1 MRIGIEAQ
9 RIFRPKKHG
18 MDIVALE
25 TIKAL
30 QRIDQENEYFIFVK
44 TDEDKTC
51 LRQSNNFKIIETPS
65 FNYVDWEQRQ
75 LPGLIKKYQIDLL
88 HCTSNTAPIK
98 CSIPLVLTLHD
109 IIYLEQISFKGTW
122 YQNMGNLYR
131 RWIVP
136 SVVKNSAKIITVSR
150 FEKNR
155 IVQFMGLSPQKVDVI
170 YNAVSSKFR
179 VTKNEHLIDDIRIQY
194 RLPNQYIF
202 FLGNQAPKKNMPN
215 VLKAYDLY
223 CKSTDKPA
231 YLVIAETKPE
241 QLNTHL
247 KDLNLEHLA
256 SKIILTGYV
265 NHKDLPLLYQLSKLF
280 LYPSLRESFGIPIIE
295 AMACGTP
302 VITSKTSSMP
312 EVAGG
317 AASLIDPKKPEEI
330 ALKISEILASKAM
343 KDQLI
348 KLGAERAA
356 EFTWENTAKGV
367 LNIYKEVEQSIS
379 KKATSVVL

>member
-44 TDEDKTC
+44 TDEDRTC
-51 LRQSNNFKIIETPS
+51 LRQSNNFKIIEIPS
-65 FNYVDWEQRQ
+65 FSYVDWEQRQ
-75 LPGLIKKYQIDLL
+75 LPGLIRKYQIDLL

-109 IIYLEQISFKGTW
+109 IIYLEQLSFKGTW

-155 IVQFMGLSPQKVDVI
+155 IVQFMGLSPQKVEVI

-179 VTKNEHLIDDIRIQY
+179 VTNNEHLIDDIRIQY
-194 RLPNQYIF
+194 RLPSRYIF

-215 VLKAYDLY
+215 VLKAYDFY
-223 CKSTDKPA
+223 CQSTDKPV
-231 YLVIAETKPE
+231 YLVIAETNPE
-241 QLNTHL
+241 QLNSHL
-247 KDLNLEHLA
+247 KNLNLEHLG

-265 NHKDLPLLYQLSKLF
+265 NHKDLPLLYQLSELF

-317 AASLIDPKKPEEI
+317 AALLIDPKKPEDI
-330 ALKISEILASKAM
+330 ALKINKTLANQAM
-343 KDQLI
+343 REQLI
-348 KLGAERAA
+348 KLGAERAD
-356 EFTWENTAKGV
+356 EFTWKNTAKGV
-367 LNIYKEVEQSIS
+367 LNIYKEVEQSQS
-379 KKATSVVL
+379 KQVKSAVL